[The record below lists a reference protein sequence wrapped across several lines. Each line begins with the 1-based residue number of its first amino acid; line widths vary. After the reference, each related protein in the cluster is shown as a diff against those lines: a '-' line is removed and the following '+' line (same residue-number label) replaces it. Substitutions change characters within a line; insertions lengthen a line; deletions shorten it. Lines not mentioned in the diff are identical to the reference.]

1 MARRLSLLDTFHM
14 LKDGEKVVYEHAY
27 TGEVQEAH
35 GPDDFPY
42 ILGNEIGK
50 RMLDVYKQIQTPWR
64 QYCAI
69 GSTSKLNVSE
79 YDVTPSLMHGD
90 LETNSTGLEEA
101 DETTILEHRTSRLVE
116 ERKRGFVIP
125 RSVVVNDDLNFFSTV
140 GNRLAVMAARTLS
153 KAVVTLLETPGN
165 AWDGTAFF
173 HADHGNLIG
182 SSTPPWYIFAA
193 PNVMPAIQVS
203 FLNGVEQPTVL
214 MAKPEM
220 ASVVGGVD
228 DPYDYAFDDLRF
240 KVRFDFGVNVSQ
252 YQGCVKSATALTAAT
267 LKTAIQTFGALT
279 DETGE
284 LIDVPPAILLVPR
297 ALQFTAQE
305 LCSPGRTVLTGTTDA
320 ERIDTNTLAGMLT
333 PVVDARL
340 ANS

>member
-101 DETTILEHRTSRLVE
+101 DETTILEHRTSRLVN

-140 GNRLAVMAARTLS
+140 GNRLAVMAARTSVWYAIRANPILR
-153 KAVVTLLETPGN
+153 LHFLEDRVLPECTKIPVPIPL
-165 AWDGTAFF
+165 
-173 HADHGNLIG
+173 H
-182 SSTPPWYIFAA
+182 
-193 PNVMPAIQVS
+193 QV
-203 FLNGVEQPTVL
+203 P
-214 MAKPEM
+214 
-220 ASVVGGVD
+220 
-228 DPYDYAFDDLRF
+228 
-240 KVRFDFGVNVSQ
+240 
-252 YQGCVKSATALTAAT
+252 
-267 LKTAIQTFGALT
+267 
-279 DETGE
+279 
-284 LIDVPPAILLVPR
+284 
-297 ALQFTAQE
+297 
-305 LCSPGRTVLTGTTDA
+305 
-320 ERIDTNTLAGMLT
+320 
-333 PVVDARL
+333 
-340 ANS
+340 